1 MIRIFIYLN
10 PINMANT
17 YTQIHIQFIFA
28 VKYRAAL
35 IQKAWK
41 DELHTH
47 LKAYSKQIRRYNNQQ
62 RS

>member
-1 MIRIFIYLN
+1 
-10 PINMANT
+10 MANT